1 MDKSG
6 DKDKLDK
13 DKLEKDKR
21 NPRPSDSPVHNA
33 EMDELFRRL
42 QPEMRRPKPSEDAI
56 AAALEAAQRLAA
68 EADAEQAA
76 DDTADT
82 MQDLSGVSSTVLC
95 RTCGYRNREGNKF
108 CGMCG
113 ITVGTEAASSGFAAE
128 PEHEQSLTLPA
139 NLTFDPE
146 PARDLDHDPATRLAT
161 SRPSGQETH
170 HYHHHYHHH
179 YFPGGEAM
187 AARSGAD
194 AMREPLRDSGRE
206 PMRED
211 KLRVTAALRGDMS
224 RAEAAV
230 RSLAHEWVLA
240 CNTKHLDDLI
250 ELYTH
255 DALVLRSNCP
265 PVRGAAAVR
274 EFFFGALDAGLG
286 EVEVDPL
293 RVEVVGDLAYEAGR
307 CKALI
312 PSATGK
318 RREERGKYLWVCAR
332 QSNGEWKLAA
342 DCWSSDL
349 TLSSLESDVPQNAG
363 VKTSQPRKA
372 P

>member
-1 MDKSG
+1 VIRFVDK
-6 DKDKLDK
+6 
-13 DKLEKDKR
+13 EKKE
-21 NPRPSDSPVHNA
+21 PRPSDSPVHSS
-33 EMDELFRRL
+33 EMEQLYRRL
-42 QPEMRRPKPSEDAI
+42 QPEMRRPKPSPDAI
-56 AAALEAAQRLAA
+56 AAALESAQRLAA
-68 EADAEQAA
+68 EVDAEQAA
-76 DDTADT
+76 DDTA
-82 MQDLSGVSSTVLC
+82 QDLADSTTIVC
-95 RTCGYRNREGNKF
+95 SVCGYHNREGNKF

-113 ITVGTEAASSGFAAE
+113 ISVMEQGRAE
-128 PEHEQSLTLPA
+128 PAPHAEEERPAQALAFPPNPFHEQEL
-139 NLTFDPE
+139 E
-146 PARDLDHDPATRLAT
+146 
-161 SRPSGQETH
+161 SRPPTTRATGLETH

-187 AARSGAD
+187 AARSAAD
-194 AMREPLRDSGRE
+194 
-206 PMRED
+206 PMRESTRD
-211 KLRVTAALRGDMS
+211 PMREEKMRPTAALRGDMS

-230 RSLAHEWVLA
+230 RRIAHEWVLA

-250 ELYTH
+250 ELYVA

-265 PVRGAAAVR
+265 PIRGAAAVR

-286 EVEVDPL
+286 EVEIEPL

-332 QSNGEWKLAA
+332 QSNGEWRVAA

-349 TLSSLESDVPQNAG
+349 TLTTLESDVPQSAG
-363 VKTSQPRKA
+363 VKTSLPRKN

>member
-1 MDKSG
+1 LSFV
-6 DKDKLDK
+6 DKDKK
-13 DKLEKDKR
+13 PTR
-21 NPRPSDSPVHNA
+21 HSAAPSESQPANSA
-33 EMDELFRRL
+33 EMEELFRRL
-42 QPEMRRPKPSEDAI
+42 SPAMGAPRTGTDAI

-68 EADAEQAA
+68 ETDAEDAA
-76 DDTADT
+76 TDLE
-82 MQDLSGVSSTVLC
+82 QDLTGQRASGATAGHCPV
-95 RTCGYRNREGNKF
+95 CGYNNRGGNKF
-108 CGMCG
+108 CSMCG
-113 ITVGTEAASSGFAAE
+113 AAVEPAAFLAPDQRRPSRGTVPHSNPFMERE
-128 PEHEQSLTLPA
+128 PEVGLTNP
-139 NLTFDPE
+139 NRGP
-146 PARDLDHDPATRLAT
+146 
-161 SRPSGQETH
+161 ETH

-179 YFPGGEAM
+179 YFPGGQEGM
-187 AARSGAD
+187 GSGSGVRSGAD
-194 AMREPLRDSGRE
+194 TAREIEKQRP
-206 PMRED
+206 
-211 KLRVTAALRGDMS
+211 TAALRGDMS

-230 RSLAHEWVLA
+230 RRITQEWVLA
-240 CNTKHLDDLI
+240 CNTKHLDDLLD
-250 ELYTH
+250 LYVA

-293 RVEVVGDLAYEAGR
+293 RVEIVGDLAYEAGR
-307 CKALI
+307 CKALV

-349 TLSSLESDVPQNAG
+349 TFTTMESDVPPSAG
-363 VKTSQPRKA
+363 VKSSQPRKT